1 MTEVA
6 ERVAVSC
13 PSCSPEF
20 ETVHEVLTTGGGEAT
35 VKCTECGHVHKEQI
49 PSEDAV
55 NVQVVV
61 SQDGESF
68 TDRADVPA
76 GETLRKGEEFVLDT
90 EEAIMEV
97 RITDLQVGDERRTA
111 VAEADEVETIWT
123 RAVDNVS
130 VNVTLNPKDGGREDT
145 RGLTVYVP
153 GDYEFAVGETESFGE
168 EEFSVKALHV
178 RDDALSGYEFEKLD
192 HRGDVALAKDL
203 KRVYADDESSS
214 AWSAW

>member
-20 ETVHEVLTTGGGEAT
+20 ETVHEVLTTGGGQAT
-35 VKCTECGHVHKEQI
+35 VKCTECGHVHKEPI
-49 PSEDAV
+49 PSEDTV
-55 NVQVVV
+55 DVQVVV

-68 TDRADVPA
+68 AERVDVSAD
-76 GETLRKGEEFVLDT
+76 ETLRRGDEFVLDT

-97 RITDLQVGDERRTA
+97 RVTDLQVGDERRTA
-111 VAEADEVETIWT
+111 VADADEVETVWT

-130 VNVTLNPKDGGREDT
+130 VNVTLNPKGGGDET
-145 RGLTVYVP
+145 RSVTVYVP
-153 GDYEFAVGETESFGE
+153 GDYEFAVGETESFGD
-168 EEFSVKALHV
+168 EEFRVKALHV
-178 RDDALSGYEFEKLD
+178 RDDALAGYDFEKLD
-192 HRGDVALAKDL
+192 HRGDAALAKDL